1 MSKVRDLHRQWRHD
15 PDYQAAYDALKPEF
29 DLARSMIEARRQASL
44 TQEQLAQLMGTTQSV
59 IARLESG
66 TTRPSTRTLEKLAQA
81 TRTRLTI
88 RFEAAG
94 DAR

>member
-1 MSKVRDLHRQWRHD
+1 MSKVSDLHRHWRDD
-15 PDYQAAYDALKPEF
+15 PDYRAAYDALKPEF
-29 DLARSMIEARRQASL
+29 DLARSMIEARRQAGL

-66 TTRPSTRTLEKLAQA
+66 ATHPSTRTLEKLAQA
-81 TRTRLTI
+81 TKTRLTI
-88 RFEAAG
+88 RFEAAE